1 MPESSLAV
9 VPLASSKPKAATRP
23 VSTLLT
29 LTSTGAEV
37 VVLPSLSRATAVS
50 RRLPLATLRLF
61 QVTWKGAAVSSA
73 PMLAPSTLNCT
84 PARPRS
90 SAALAVTATSPV
102 TVAPAAGAVSETVG
116 GAPLSTVTATCVD
129 VVALPGRV
137 ARDGGQLV
145 RCRWR
150 PCACSSSRE

>member
-1 MPESSLAV
+1 M
-9 VPLASSKPKAATRP
+9 
-23 VSTLLT
+23 
-29 LTSTGAEV
+29 
-37 VVLPSLSRATAVS
+37 
-50 RRLPLATLRLF
+50 RLPLATLRLF

-90 SAALAVTATSPV
+90 SAALAVTWTSPV

-129 VVALPGRV
+129 VVAFPAASRATAVSWCGPLAAVRV
-137 ARDGGQLV
+137 FQLTL
-145 RCRWR
+145 
-150 PCACSSSRE
+150 